1 MNVLVTGG
9 AGYIGSHAVRG
20 LIESG
25 HRVVVVDNL
34 STGYEAAVDGR
45 SVFYKG
51 SLQDK
56 AFLMSVF
63 QQEAIEGVIHFAA
76 KSLVGESMLK
86 PLLYFDNNVYG
97 TQVLLEV
104 MQASGVDKIV
114 FSSTAAVYG
123 EPVAIPIVE
132 SHPTEPINPYGASKL
147 MMEKMMHW
155 SSLAFGLRYVSLR
168 YFNVAGAHASGSLG
182 EAHNPETH
190 LIPIVLQVPLGKRR
204 QMSLY
209 GSDYATS
216 DGTCIRDYIH
226 IDDLV
231 RAHILA
237 LEKLAEGMSS
247 QVINLGS
254 GNGFS
259 NLEIVEAAR
268 KVTGHAIP
276 VVFEARRPGDPAVL
290 IASNEKAKEVL
301 GWVPERDDLSSI
313 IGSAWRFHSLNPNGY
328 EVNHD

>member
-9 AGYIGSHAVRG
+9 AGYIGSHAVDG
-20 LIESG
+20 LIQCG
-25 HRVVVVDNL
+25 HRVIVVDNL
-34 STGYEAAVDGR
+34 STGYEAAVDSRG
-45 SVFYKG
+45 VFYKG
-51 SLQDK
+51 SLQDR

-63 QQEAIEGVIHFAA
+63 QRESIDGVMHFAA

-97 TQVLLEV
+97 TQILLEV
-104 MQASGVDKIV
+104 MQTAGVDKIV

-123 EPVAIPIVE
+123 EPVAIPILE

-155 SSLAFGLRYVSLR
+155 ASVATGLRYVSLR
-168 YFNVAGAHASGSLG
+168 YFNVAGAHRSGTLG

-190 LIPIVLQVPLGKRR
+190 LIPIILQVPLGKRD

-209 GSDYATS
+209 GSDYTTR

-237 LEKLAEGMSS
+237 LEKLHAGMGS

-268 KVTGHAIP
+268 KVTGHTIP
-276 VVFEARRPGDPAVL
+276 VVFESRRPGDPAVL
-290 IASNEKAKEVL
+290 IASNAKAKEVL
-301 GWVPERDDLSSI
+301 GWVPEKDDLPSI
-313 IGSAWRFHSLNPNGY
+313 IGSAWQFHSQNPNGY
-328 EVNHD
+328 EVQYD